1 MGVTK
6 AVGDEFCLLKVGNY
20 IRELIIM
27 SGSSHTAVK
36 TKRWYKSYGFAFTL
50 GSFGLLVGV
59 VFLVQGTLDI
69 VVGRFE
75 E

>member
-1 MGVTK
+1 
-6 AVGDEFCLLKVGNY
+6 
-20 IRELIIM
+20 M